1 MYKSFSSICGLGILF
16 LLVSCGDDNKSVN
29 SESQNSSSA
38 SEFSKEADSNAK
50 NAENKKVSD
59 KDGTVLGEGKN
70 IEKISTVGEVE
81 KGAVSQS
88 DDKASLRKKS
98 SVKYD
103 GTLPESEEDL
113 IELINAPIEDV
124 SENGDVVPENEN
136 MIDQSEEV
144 DFVAEQT
151 DGEVIPVYEMD
162 GRNEGEML
170 ASEGSAGF
178 DSPTGSGGMPSFE
191 VAVESDSPIISEE
204 MSSEDQ
210 TNFNVPIESEGTI
223 PPENAPNFE
232 VSGNYGQMTPSEN
245 FSGFDQSMTFEPS
258 SEEVNGSAEE

>member
-70 IEKISTVGEVE
+70 IEKTSTVEEVE

-124 SENGDVVPENEN
+124 SENGAVVPENEN
-136 MIDQSEEV
+136 TIDQSKEV

-151 DGEVIPVYEMD
+151 EGEVIPVYEMK
-162 GRNEGEML
+162 GKNEEET
-170 ASEGSAGF
+170 SEVS
-178 DSPTGSGGMPSFE
+178 
-191 VAVESDSPIISEE
+191 VESDSPMISEE
-204 MSSEDQ
+204 VMPSEDSV
-210 TNFNVPIESEGTI
+210 NFDMSVESEEAT
-223 PPENAPNFE
+223 PSEN
-232 VSGNYGQMTPSEN
+232 VSEFNTAGDYGEMTPSEN
-245 FSGFDQSMTFEPS
+245 FSGFDQSMTFEPPF
-258 SEEVNGSAEE
+258 EEVNGPADE